1 MEKAQLREK
10 LQKCLL
16 EMSEQ
21 QRTAKNKKACR
32 NLISTPQFQN
42 ASTVMLYLSL
52 PYEADTSEAILCAWQ
67 LGKTVAVPKISWQ
80 QRHMIP
86 VQINSLE
93 TSFSTEVVG
102 LRNPVTGV
110 PMAIEEIDLVVVPA
124 LGFDRKG
131 NRLGHGGSY
140 YDRFFAN
147 TALRAQRC
155 GFAFAEQVVEAVPM
169 RDHDISM
176 DFLVTDEEII
186 YCNPT
191 CL

>member
-1 MEKAQLREK
+1 MEKVRLREK

-21 QRTAKNKKACR
+21 QRNTKSKEACQK
-32 NLISTPQFQN
+32 LTSTPQFQN

-52 PYEADTSEAILCAWQ
+52 PYEADTTEAILCAWQ

-80 QRHMIP
+80 QRHMIA

-93 TSFSTEVVG
+93 TGFSTEVAG
-102 LRNPVTGV
+102 LRNPVTEV
-110 PMAIEEIDLVVVPA
+110 QTAIEEIDLVVVPA

-140 YDRFFAN
+140 YDSFFAN
-147 TALRAQRC
+147 TKLRAQKC
-155 GFAFAEQVVEAVPM
+155 GFAFAEQVIEAVPV
-169 RDHDISM
+169 RDHDIPM
-176 DFLVTDEEII
+176 DLLVTDEEII

-191 CL
+191 GV

>member
-1 MEKAQLREK
+1 MEKVQLREK
-10 LQKCLL
+10 LRKCLL
-16 EMSEQ
+16 GMSEQ
-21 QRTAKNKKACR
+21 QRAAKSKKACR
-32 NLISTPQFQN
+32 NLTSTPQFQN

-52 PYEADTSEAILCAWQ
+52 PYEADTSEAILRAWQ
-67 LGKTVAVPKISWQ
+67 LGKTVAVPKVSWQ
-80 QRHMIP
+80 RKDMIP

-93 TSFSTEVVG
+93 TGFSTDVAG
-102 LRNPVTGV
+102 LRNPVTVV
-110 PMAIEEIDLVVVPA
+110 PTAIEEIDLVVAPA

-169 RDHDISM
+169 RDHDVSM